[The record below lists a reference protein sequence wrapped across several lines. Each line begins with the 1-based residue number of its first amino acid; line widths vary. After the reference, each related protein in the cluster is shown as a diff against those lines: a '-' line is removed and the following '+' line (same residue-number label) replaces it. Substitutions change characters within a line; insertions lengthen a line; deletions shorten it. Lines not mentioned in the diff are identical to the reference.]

1 MTNRPAE
8 FDRRLVAHIPNMKRA
23 AWRRAK
29 GDDSAE
35 ILQDALAH
43 ALAKWATFR
52 NEAGD
57 YVGFATWCSWQVRAV
72 VEKRRESARAA
83 KRAAKFAPF
92 DRVTPTVAPRQ
103 ENIVYAGQVVRRL
116 SRSRDGRILL
126 QAAKGESKTDI
137 GKRRGITGER
147 VRQLSER
154 ARERITRTAA

>member
-1 MTNRPAE
+1 MTDRPAE
-8 FDRRLVAHIPNMKRA
+8 FDRRLVAHIPNMKRTA
-23 AWRRAK
+23 TRFAK
-29 GDDSAE
+29 GDDRTE

-57 YVGFATWCSWQVRAV
+57 YAGFATWCTWQVRAV
-72 VEKRRESARAA
+72 VELRREAAGAA
-83 KRAAKFAPF
+83 KRAAKLSPIEKA
-92 DRVTPTVAPRQ
+92 DLTVGPRQ
-103 ENIVYAGQVVRRL
+103 ENIVFAGQVVRRL

-126 QAAKGESKTDI
+126 QAAKGEKKIDI
-137 GKRRGITGER
+137 AKRRGISGER